1 MTLSEAMLEKLSTP
15 KPLTHM
21 TTRLPNL
28 FARKNAALI
37 ASIKK
42 AKGLGGVKG

>member
-1 MTLSEAMLEKLSTP
+1 MTLSQSMLEKLATP

-37 ASIKK
+37 ASLKK
-42 AKGLGGVKG
+42 PAGMGK